1 MLLKVRKMRRMPNRQ
16 ICSYIDSNGFVKKH
30 DRATEQ
36 ALEAARARKL
46 ALATGSAGTKNIT
59 LFQEELG

>member
-1 MLLKVRKMRRMPNRQ
+1 MPNRQ